1 MGLVYANLTLFNASD
16 KFLKL
21 KGNLSENEIRQTQV
35 IMLVDSG
42 AYMMAVNEETKEKLG
57 LEVVK
62 KQKFELGNGE
72 VEEFEIVGYIE
83 VHFEN
88 RTAVCN
94 AVLLKG
100 TTEMVLGAIPMEEMD
115 VIIHPSKNKLMVN
128 PEHPDMG
135 QLKMK

>member
-16 KFLKL
+16 LYLKNEGKIL
-21 KGNLSENEIRQTQV
+21 ENEIRHTQV
-35 IMLVDSG
+35 TMLVDSG

-57 LEVVK
+57 LQIVR

-72 VEEFEIVGYIE
+72 VEEFDIVGYIE

-94 AVLLKG
+94 AILLKG
-100 TTEMVLGAIPMEEMD
+100 NTEMLLGAIPMEEMD
-115 VIIHPSKNKLMVN
+115 VIIHPSKNKLIVN
-128 PEHPDMG
+128 PEHPDVP